1 MKIVINTDQKKMVL
15 HDQNEPSI
23 FYNFDK
29 NDFRFKLFFN
39 KWLDLVG
46 TIRQNEVT
54 KQGQKIHV
62 WHIAAPKSG
71 STWLTT
77 ILKELL
83 HWNVSPL
90 IPSYDRREQEISEL
104 NLVYP
109 AMNNFVFSPHQHC
122 RYSEAT
128 HKIIDKMNIRP
139 LLQYRN
145 IFDTVI
151 SFYDHCNRGELNFPM
166 AYMDKVNWECLDE
179 NKKMDFII
187 DMIIP
192 WYFNF
197 YAGWFSSD
205 LVQDEKILLI
215 SYEELVSDPSH
226 QVKRII
232 QWIGI
237 EKTEDEINT
246 SISSSFINKT
256 RKNVGIRNRGSALR
270 LDQKQRIR
278 NMADYYPSIDFKFLG
293 L

>member
-15 HDQNEPSI
+15 RDQNEPSI
-23 FYNFDK
+23 FYNFDT
-29 NDFRFKLFFN
+29 NDFKFNLFFN
-39 KWLDLVG
+39 RWLDLLS
-46 TIRQNEVT
+46 TIQKSELT
-54 KQGQKIHV
+54 KRDQKIHL

-90 IPSYDRREQEISEL
+90 IPSYDRREQEISEF

-128 HKIIDKMNIRP
+128 NKIIEKMNIKP
-139 LLQYRN
+139 ILQYRN

-151 SFYDHCNRGELNFPM
+151 SFSDHCNGGELNFPM
-166 AYMDKVNWECLDE
+166 AYMDKMNWERLDQ

-205 LVQDEKILLI
+205 LIKSEKILLI
-215 SYEELVSDPSH
+215 SYEELVSDPFH
-226 QVKRII
+226 QIKRII

-237 EKTEDEINT
+237 EKTDDEINV
-246 SISSSFINKT
+246 SIVSSMNNKT
-256 RKNVGIRNRGSALR
+256 RKNVGILGRGTILSF
-270 LDQKQRIR
+270 DQKQRIR
-278 NMADYYPSIDFKFLG
+278 TMADYYPNIDFKFLG